1 MTTGRLVPHLSG
13 LGTTIFAEMSAL
25 AVATGSINL
34 GQGFPDVDGPV
45 EIADEAVS
53 AIRSGRGNQYPP
65 GSGVPELRNAIAE
78 HQRDRYGVTLD
89 ADTQVLVTAGATE
102 AIAAAMLAFVDE
114 GDEVIA
120 LEPYYDCYRAAI
132 TMARGIPVP
141 VRLDPPDFRLDEQH
155 LRSTVTARTKVIML
169 NSPHNPTGAVLDR
182 AELDMVARIAVE
194 HDLLV
199 VSDEVYE
206 HLTFEA
212 AHIPIATLPGM
223 AERTVTISSSGKTF
237 SYTGWKIGWVTGA
250 PDLVTDVRTTKQF
263 LTFVNGGPFQ
273 FAIAHALTDQMP
285 WVETLRESLANRRDL
300 LVKGL
305 DALGLGV
312 YRPQGTYFVTTDIRP
327 LGWSDAGA
335 FCRQLPHRAGVV
347 AVPCAVFY
355 DDPGPAERALVRWTF
370 SKRESVLTEA
380 IERLTNADLSPA
392 VSR

>member
-1 MTTGRLVPHLSG
+1 
-13 LGTTIFAEMSAL
+13 
-25 AVATGSINL
+25 
-34 GQGFPDVDGPV
+34 
-45 EIADEAVS
+45 
-53 AIRSGRGNQYPP
+53 
-65 GSGVPELRNAIAE
+65 
-78 HQRDRYGVTLD
+78 LD

-102 AIAAAMLAFVDE
+102 AIAAAMLAFVDQD
-114 GDEVIA
+114 DEVIA

-155 LRSTVTARTKVIML
+155 LRSAVTARTKVIML
-169 NSPHNPTGAVLDR
+169 NSPHNPTGAVLER
-182 AELDMVARIAVE
+182 AELDMVAKVAVE

-300 LVKGL
+300 LVEGL

-392 VSR
+392 VCR